1 MVPRFLVLCTGPGGE
16 LDRDVARRGMV
27 AWRGWIALNADHV
40 VDGGAPLGPTK
51 RVTADGVSDIR
62 NACVAYTIVEADDHD
77 AAARLF
83 EKHPSFSVF
92 PGDGVEIM
100 PILPLPD

>member
-1 MVPRFLVLCTGPGGE
+1 MPKFMVLCTGKGGD
-16 LDRDVARRGMV
+16 LDREVARKGMV
-27 AWRGWIALNADHV
+27 AWRGWIALNADQI

-51 RVTADGVSDIR
+51 RVTAMGVSDIR
-62 NACVAYTIVEADDHD
+62 NNVIAYAVVEADDHD

-83 EKHPSFSVF
+83 ESHPSFSVF